1 MGLIMKK
8 NVFILVSI
16 LTVSASFGEIYKCKV
31 KGNIAYQA
39 TPCLQAKGS
48 TKVKV
53 NISKLDKR
61 PKLIKDCERKCESNE
76 NICRSGLSGGN
87 YNSDGGLKYC
97 ISVLKACTTRCTDPQ
112 EAKRLTEIANKVE
125 KQYKSKIENKKT
137 ALRANKIRK
146 ENIAKEKLERQ
157 KEMEFQAKIHKE
169 KISQQ
174 AKIQEEN
181 KKLQEENIGLQHQ
194 ILREQ
199 RQNNNK

>member
-1 MGLIMKK
+1 MKK
-8 NVFILVSI
+8 VAFILVSV
-16 LTVSASFGEIYKCKV
+16 LTVSTSFGEIYKCKV

-61 PKLIKDCERKCESNE
+61 PKSIKDCELKCEANE

-97 ISVLKACTTRCTDPQ
+97 TSILKACTTRCTDPQ
-112 EAKRLTEIANKVE
+112 EGKRLTEIANKIE
-125 KQYKSKIENKKT
+125 RQYKSKIENKKS
-137 ALRANKIRK
+137 AVLANKTRK
-146 ENIAKEKLERQ
+146 EKIVREKLAHQ
-157 KEMEFQAKIHKE
+157 KDLETQAKIHRE
-169 KISQQ
+169 NLAQQ
-174 AKIQEEN
+174 AKTQEEN
-181 KKLQEENIGLQHQ
+181 KKLQQESIGLQRQ

-199 RQNNNK
+199 RKNNK